1 MHVAWDSMISCVN
14 NLNINAKT
22 MHPRT
27 PPGSIFQ
34 DLNLFTKVSAKKN
47 GNLNL
52 FTKVSAKKNGKNWR
66 INARDISWL
75 ISWYL
80 AIVAALFRIASWALA
95 SAAACSHTANYS
107 SRNHCKHQPTQFLQY
122 QMLPLKRQ
130 TKTNVSQIYIENLF
144 LEFLGRAT
152 FKGATISL

>member
-1 MHVAWDSMISCVN
+1 MHVAWDSMSSCVN

-34 DLNLFTKVSAKKN
+34 D
-47 GNLNL
+47 LNL